1 MTLITHLLSPPLS
14 FYIDQLYYVDGPMP
28 YQREKILPAAW
39 LDLKINLGGAIKVYT
54 QDQSEP
60 SLICTDS
67 WSVGLWNTYHAVEW
81 PADLRFYGVFFK
93 PGGAYPFLQL
103 PICELH
109 NHVVSLDLLWGK
121 FAAELRERL
130 YAAPTAQAGLDLL
143 EQLLLMR
150 LREIPYRFKVVQYA
164 LAEIARHHGNL
175 SIRAMS
181 DHIGVSQNYL
191 TAQCKL
197 LAGGTPKELAR
208 LFRFQRVLD
217 HLDPTQPIE
226 WTWIAHQAQFYDQSH
241 FNKEFAT
248 FTGHT
253 PTDYLRLRRQV
264 QTQHPHHAPF
274 LRELPIG

>member
-103 PICELH
+103 IIMWSRSICSGESSRLNSANGYTPH
-109 NHVVSLDLLWGK
+109 PPHRQGLTSWNSSCLCGCVRYLIASKWCSTRWRRSHGITATCR
-121 FAAELRERL
+121 FER
-130 YAAPTAQAGLDLL
+130 
-143 EQLLLMR
+143 
-150 LREIPYRFKVVQYA
+150 
-164 LAEIARHHGNL
+164 
-175 SIRAMS
+175 
-181 DHIGVSQNYL
+181 
-191 TAQCKL
+191 
-197 LAGGTPKELAR
+197 
-208 LFRFQRVLD
+208 
-217 HLDPTQPIE
+217 
-226 WTWIAHQAQFYDQSH
+226 
-241 FNKEFAT
+241 
-248 FTGHT
+248 
-253 PTDYLRLRRQV
+253 
-264 QTQHPHHAPF
+264 
-274 LRELPIG
+274 